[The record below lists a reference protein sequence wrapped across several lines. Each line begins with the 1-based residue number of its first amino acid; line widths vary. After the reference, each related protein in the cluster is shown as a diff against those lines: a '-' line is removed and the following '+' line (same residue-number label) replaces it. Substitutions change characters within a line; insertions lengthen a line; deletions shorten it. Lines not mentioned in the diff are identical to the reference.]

1 MDAAAVA
8 ALAAIVEH
16 DHARVLDE
24 LVRESIQLREQLEQQ
39 RLQLAQQHLRVRE
52 QALDIAQLRNTVVE
66 LSLKVHRLSG
76 TIAWALHDVQMG
88 EIETAEQRLVGCFDD
103 DAAADNSAAQ

>member
-1 MDAAAVA
+1 MA
-8 ALAAIVEH
+8 ALAAIVDH
-16 DHARVLDE
+16 DHARVLNE

-52 QALDIAQLRNTVVE
+52 QALDIAQLRNIVIE

-76 TIAWALHDVQMG
+76 AIAWALHDVQMG
-88 EIETAEQRLVGCFDD
+88 DIETAEQRLTDCFEN
-103 DAAADNSAAQ
+103 DAANAEQ

>member
-1 MDAAAVA
+1 MEAVAVA

-24 LVRESIQLREQLEQQ
+24 LVRENIQLRQQLEQQ
-39 RLQLAQQHLRVRE
+39 RLRLEQQQL
-52 QALDIAQLRNTVVE
+52 QALDNAALANIAVKLGR
-66 LSLKVHRLSG
+66 KIHRLSG

-88 EIETAEQRLVGCFDD
+88 EIETAEQRLSGCFEDGDSADD
-103 DAAADNSAAQ
+103 SAAQ

>member
-8 ALAAIVEH
+8 ALAAIVDH

-24 LVRESIQLREQLEQQ
+24 LLQESVQLRQQLEQQ
-39 RLQLAQQHLRVRE
+39 RLQLEQQRLRVRE

-66 LSLKVHRLSG
+66 QSFNVARLRN
-76 TIAWALHDVQMG
+76 TIAWARHDVQMG
-88 EIETAEQRLVGCFDD
+88 EIETAEQRLMGCFDAEA
-103 DAAADNSAAQ
+103 DAAYAEQ

>member
-1 MDAAAVA
+1 MEAVAVA

-24 LVRESIQLREQLEQQ
+24 LVRENIQLRQQLEQQ
-39 RLQLAQQHLRVRE
+39 RLRLEQQQL
-52 QALDIAQLRNTVVE
+52 QALDNAALANIAVKLGRTI
-66 LSLKVHRLSG
+66 HRLSG

-88 EIETAEQRLVGCFDD
+88 EIETAEQRLMGCFDD
-103 DAAADNSAAQ
+103 NAAANDSAEQ

>member
-1 MDAAAVA
+1 MA
-8 ALAAIVEH
+8 ALAAIVDH
-16 DHARVLDE
+16 DHARVLNE

-52 QALDIAQLRNTVVE
+52 QALDVAQLRNIVIE

-76 TIAWALHDVQMG
+76 AIGWALHDVQVG
-88 EIETAEQRLVGCFDD
+88 EIETAEQRLTDCFEN
-103 DAAADNSAAQ
+103 DAANAEQ

>member
-1 MDAAAVA
+1 MA
-8 ALAAIVEH
+8 ALAAIVDH
-16 DHARVLDE
+16 DHARVLNE

-66 LSLKVHRLSG
+66 LSLKVHQLSG

-88 EIETAEQRLVGCFDD
+88 EIETAEQRLTDCFQN
-103 DAAADNSAAQ
+103 DAANAEQ

>member
-8 ALAAIVEH
+8 ALAAIVDH

-24 LVRESIQLREQLEQQ
+24 LLQESVQLRQQLEQQ
-39 RLQLAQQHLRVRE
+39 RLRVRE

-66 LSLKVHRLSG
+66 QSLNVARLRN
-76 TIAWALHDVQMG
+76 TIAWARHDVQMG
-88 EIETAEQRLVGCFDD
+88 EIETAEQRLMGCFDAEA
-103 DAAADNSAAQ
+103 DAAYAEQ

>member
-1 MDAAAVA
+1 MEAVAVA

-24 LVRESIQLREQLEQQ
+24 LVRENIQLRQQLEQQ
-39 RLQLAQQHLRVRE
+39 RLRLEQQQL
-52 QALDIAQLRNTVVE
+52 QALDNDALANIAVKLGR
-66 LSLKVHRLSG
+66 KIHRLSG

-88 EIETAEQRLVGCFDD
+88 EIETAEQRLLGCFEDEDSADD
-103 DAAADNSAAQ
+103 SAAQ

>member
-1 MDAAAVA
+1 MDAAAAA

-66 LSLKVHRLSG
+66 LSLKVHQLSG

-88 EIETAEQRLVGCFDD
+88 EIETAEQRLTGCFNDEN
-103 DAAADNSAAQ
+103 DAANAEQ